1 MKMNKTRLLEK
12 YLFSRAFPQM
22 NAAQYSKLLREF
34 LVKS

>member
-12 YLFSRAFPQM
+12 ISILRVSPQM
-22 NAAQYSKLLREF
+22 NAAQYSKPLKEF

>member
-12 YLFSRAFPQM
+12 IS
-22 NAAQYSKLLREF
+22 NAAQYSKPLKEF

>member
-12 YLFSRAFPQM
+12 YLFSQVSPQM
-22 NAAQYSKLLREF
+22 NAAQYSKSLKEF